1 MASIPSEVLMAY
13 GFNPELVESQN
24 FGTGLINHTWKIQT
38 AEAAFIL
45 QTINQQ
51 VFPNPEAI
59 ACNINAV
66 GEYLKENAPDYFF
79 VHPVKTLSGD
89 AMVFYEN
96 KYYRMFPFVVGSHAK
111 TVLTNAD
118 EAFEAAK
125 QFGAFTKLLSG
136 FEIRKLQI
144 TLPDF
149 HNLTLRYH
157 QFEDA
162 LINGNVKRIDQA
174 QKMIGQLKK
183 NKNIVDTYQSI
194 LSNPAFKLRVTHHDT
209 KISNVLFDSSDKGI
223 CVIDLDTLMPG
234 YFISDLGDMMRT
246 YLCPVSEEEKDFS
259 KIEIRP
265 SFYRA
270 IIDGYCSEMG
280 DELTVEEK
288 DALPYAGVFMIY
300 MQALRFLTD
309 FLNNDIYYGA
319 HYSDQNFVRAF
330 NQMTL
335 LEKLKTLKA
344 DYSAY

>member
-1 MASIPSEVLMAY
+1 MASIPSEVLLAY
-13 GFNPELVESQN
+13 GLDPELVEAQS
-24 FGTGLINHTWKIQT
+24 FGTGLINHTWKLQT
-38 AEAAFIL
+38 ATAAYIL

-51 VFPNPEAI
+51 VFPIPNAI
-59 ACNINAV
+59 ASNINAV
-66 GEYLKENAPDYFF
+66 GEYLKLNAPDYFF

-89 AMVFYEN
+89 AMVFDDN
-96 KYYRMFPFVVGSHAK
+96 KYYRMFPFVAGSHAK
-111 TVLTNAD
+111 TVLTSD
-118 EAFEAAK
+118 HEAFEAAK
-125 QFGAFTKLLSG
+125 QFGAFTKLLSE
-136 FEIRKLQI
+136 FEIQKLQI

-149 HNLTLRYH
+149 HNLELRYH

-162 LINGNVKRIDQA
+162 LINGNQARIDQA
-174 QKMIGQLKK
+174 KTIIGEIKR

-265 SFYRA
+265 SFYKA

-280 DELTVEEK
+280 DELTADEK

-309 FLNNDIYYGA
+309 FLNNDRYYGA
-319 HYSDQNFVRAF
+319 RYPDQNFVRAG
-330 NQMTL
+330 NQMVL
-335 LEKLKTLKA
+335 LEKLQML
-344 DYSAY
+344 